1 MIPNIVRGTD
11 AGGAVA
17 YLVDCE
23 SQKNQNVHV
32 KPHVVAGTVGRE
44 FTGVLTKADARV
56 IGADINAFQK
66 LYQTDVAA
74 GHVWHCSLSLKAN
87 ELAPGDAKWGLIS
100 TDFMDRMGFDG
111 QTRWVA
117 IDHGASPEGNPHI
130 HIVASVVKADGSRV
144 NTYKDMPKSQKVCT
158 ALEQKY
164 GLQVLQSR
172 VAVGG
177 AGSVAYTQTEI
188 RRMTQEGKA
197 EPDRVTLERKVRTA
211 AAASSTEQQF
221 VQRLKTAGVQFRPF
235 PQSGPTTGYSVALN
249 RSKNFLGGGKL
260 ARDLTLPQLRR
271 SWQNPTATS
280 GANALKLEPE
290 PLTVQQVLDGLK
302 ELGEQ
307 IQTASPEEFADLSH
321 DLAATLAATSE
332 ATEDSPGELAG
343 ASREVGA
350 WAQPQE
356 LSKTHRYSP
365 GANAIVVLCRAL
377 DKTGSVQRAVMVAE
391 IAQAV
396 IALHRLHRA
405 SRPVVGPER
414 SMAMSLSNN
423 VVAGA
428 TAVSRF
434 TTEWAEQRALAR
446 GQSIDYRERVAANP
460 VNDKPDYWTA
470 DDIRASRLVDKAMR
484 AAEKT
489 RAQLDAQAPR
499 ATDLQRAEMA
509 KAAAD
514 AGINLDPE
522 QFDRL
527 RADEVDQLTRQ
538 FKAVPDATVAPL
550 NPVLPDPTIH
560 VPTGLKEVRTPED
573 ADAFIQH
580 LERLQGAKLDAQAV
594 EARSNVT
601 NLPPAPASTKPSEM
615 VGAKDPRN
623 WDTATDGPTGKQ
635 VFTLRQLGLSND
647 QIGTLNKGEAS
658 FVIGSESAG
667 GAFEENLRTS
677 PFKQPEIRT
686 VVPSAPDALPAQATS
701 QQHLPKPT
709 LTQ

>member
-1 MIPNIVRGTD
+1 M
-11 AGGAVA
+11 A

-87 ELAPGDAKWGLIS
+87 ELAPGDVKWGLIS
-100 TDFMDRMGFDG
+100 TDFMDRMGFDA

-197 EPDRVTLERKVRTA
+197 EPDRITLERKVRAA
-211 AAASSTEQQF
+211 AAASQDDQQF
-221 VQRLKTAGVQFRPF
+221 IRRLNQSGVQFRPF
-235 PQSGPTTGYSVALN
+235 PQSGPTTGYSVAL
-249 RSKNFLGGGKL
+249 KNGRTYFSGGSL

-434 TTEWAEQRALAR
+434 TAEWAEQRALAR

-460 VNDKPDYWTA
+460 VSAKPDYWTA
-470 DDIRASRLVDKAMR
+470 DDIRASYLVDKAMK

-489 RAQLDAQAPR
+489 RAQLDAEAPR

-509 KAAAD
+509 KAAAG
-514 AGINLDPE
+514 AGINLDPDD
-522 QFDRL
+522 FNRL
-527 RADEVDQLTRQ
+527 REDEIARLTQQ
-538 FKAVPDATVAPL
+538 FKSVPDATVAPL
-550 NPVLPDPTIH
+550 NPVLPDPTVH

-573 ADAFIQH
+573 ADAFIRH
-580 LERLQGAKLDAQAV
+580 LERKHGAKLDAEGAV
-594 EARSNVT
+594 DVSNVT
-601 NLPPAPASTKPSEM
+601 NLPPAPASTSSAQM
-615 VGAKDPRN
+615 TGTKDPRN
-623 WDTATDGPTGKQ
+623 WNSAADPVSKNQ
-635 VFTLRQLGLSND
+635 SYTLRAAGLTSE
-647 QIGTLNKGEAS
+647 QIATLSKGEAS
-658 FVIGSESAG
+658 FIIGQPDRQA
-667 GAFEENLRTS
+667 AFDENVRTS
-677 PFKQPEIRT
+677 PFQQPEIRT
-686 VVPSAPDALPAQATS
+686 VVPSSPDQAPVGAPVAKAV
-701 QQHLPKPT
+701 PKPT